1 MINSLLP
8 GFIWGLVSKLCSRN
22 YKNAEIALQPGVN
35 LLVGPNGQGKTN
47 LVEAIRY
54 LSTLSSHRV
63 AGYLPLIKQDEPQA
77 AVRAMASHAD
87 RDILIELELN
97 RDSANKARVNK
108 SPVPRV
114 RDILG
119 LVNSVTFAPEDL
131 DIVKRDPTNRRAFID
146 ELVVQVWPRFAGV
159 YSDYERVLK
168 QRNTLLKTARQTGAK
183 GSALSTLDAWD
194 QSLVS
199 YGSEIIAARVDLVE
213 RLRPHLFEA
222 YQSIAIAN
230 NEPRILVKSS
240 LLGTA
245 IPSGWGDDDDAED
258 LEYIQTADRTEIE
271 ALYSAKLATVRAKEM
286 ERGITLV
293 GPHRDDL
300 VLMLGTLPAK
310 GYASHG
316 ESWSYALALRLASIA
331 LLRAETRTGDPI
343 LILDDVFA
351 ELDAGRRA
359 RLAGMVAGNE
369 QVLITAAVAEDVP
382 EELIATVFHVKHGE
396 VSADQSAHAA
406 AEGGASNG

>member
-1 MINSLLP
+1 MFIKHLSLAS
-8 GFIWGLVSKLCSRN
+8 FRN
-22 YKNAEIALQPGVN
+22 YKNAEITLQPGVN

-77 AVRAMASHAD
+77 AVRAMASHED
-87 RDILIELELN
+87 RDILVELELN

-108 SPVPRV
+108 SPVARV

-119 LVNSVTFAPEDL
+119 IVNSVTFAPEDL

-159 YSDYERVLK
+159 YSDYDRVLK

-245 IPSGWGDDDDAED
+245 IPSGWGDDDDSED

-271 ALYSAKLATVRAKEM
+271 ALYSAKLATVRAKEL

-396 VSADQSAHAA
+396 VSASAG
-406 AEGGASNG
+406 GGATNG

>member
-1 MINSLLP
+1 VFIKHLSLAT
-8 GFIWGLVSKLCSRN
+8 FRN

-63 AGYLPLIKQDEPQA
+63 AGYLPMIKQDEPQA
-77 AVRAMASHAD
+77 AVRAMASHAE
-87 RDILIELELN
+87 RDILVELELN
-97 RDSANKARVNK
+97 RDSPNKARVNK

-159 YSDYERVLK
+159 YSDYDRVLR

-245 IPSGWGDDDDAED
+245 IPSGWGDDDESED
-258 LEYIQTADRTEIE
+258 LEFIQTADRNEIE
-271 ALYSAKLATVRAKEM
+271 ALYGAKLATVRKKEL

-382 EELIATVFHVKHGE
+382 AELIATVFHVKHGE
-396 VSADQSAHAA
+396 VS
-406 AEGGASNG
+406 NG

>member
-1 MINSLLP
+1 MFIKHLSLAS
-8 GFIWGLVSKLCSRN
+8 FRN

-131 DIVKRDPTNRRAFID
+131 DVVKRDPTNRRAFID
-146 ELVVQVWPRFAGV
+146 ELVIQVWPRFAGV
-159 YSDYERVLK
+159 YSDFERVLK

-222 YQSIAIAN
+222 YQQIAIAN

-240 LLGTA
+240 LLGTT
-245 IPSGWGDDDDAED
+245 IPSGWGDEDDSED
-258 LEYIQTADRTEIE
+258 LEYIQTADRAEIE
-271 ALYSAKLATVRAKEM
+271 ALYSAKLATVRTKEL

-396 VSADQSAHAA
+396 VT
-406 AEGGASNG
+406 NG

>member
-1 MINSLLP
+1 MFIKHLSLAS
-8 GFIWGLVSKLCSRN
+8 FRN

-271 ALYSAKLATVRAKEM
+271 ALYSAKLATVRNKEL

-396 VSADQSAHAA
+396 VSADQDAHAA
-406 AEGGASNG
+406 AEDGATNG

>member
-1 MINSLLP
+1 MFIKHLSLAS
-8 GFIWGLVSKLCSRN
+8 FRN
-22 YKNAEIALQPGVN
+22 YKNAEIALRPGVN

-87 RDILIELELN
+87 REILIELELN
-97 RDSANKARVNK
+97 RDIANKARVNK

-194 QSLVS
+194 QSLIS

-271 ALYSAKLATVRAKEM
+271 ALYSAKLATVRKKEL

-331 LLRAETRTGDPI
+331 LLRAETRTGDPV

-351 ELDAGRRA
+351 ELDSGRRA

-396 VSADQSAHAA
+396 VSVHADAD
-406 AEGGASNG
+406 AESGASNG

>member
-1 MINSLLP
+1 MFIKHLSLAS
-8 GFIWGLVSKLCSRN
+8 FRN

-77 AVRAMASHAD
+77 AVRAMASHED
-87 RDILIELELN
+87 RDILVELELN
-97 RDSANKARVNK
+97 RDSPNKARVNK
-108 SPVPRV
+108 APVPRV

-119 LVNSVTFAPEDL
+119 IVNSVTFAPEDL

-159 YSDYERVLK
+159 YSDYDRVLK

-245 IPSGWGDDDDAED
+245 IPSGWGDDDDSED

-271 ALYSAKLATVRAKEM
+271 ALYSAKLATVRAKEL

-369 QVLITAAVAEDVP
+369 QVLITAAVAEDIP

-396 VSADQSAHAA
+396 VSSAAEA
-406 AEGGASNG
+406 STGANAEGGATNG

>member
-1 MINSLLP
+1 MYIKHLSLAH
-8 GFIWGLVSKLCSRN
+8 FRN
-22 YKNAEIALQPGVN
+22 YETAEVELKPGVN

-63 AGYLPLIKQDEPQA
+63 AGYVPMIRQEQPQA
-77 AVRAMASHAD
+77 VVRALASFDD
-87 RDILIELELN
+87 RDMLIELELN
-97 RDSANKARVNK
+97 RTTPNKARVNK
-108 SPVPRV
+108 SPAARV

-119 LVNSVTFAPEDL
+119 YVNSVTFAPEDL
-131 DIVKRDPTNRRAFID
+131 DIVKRDPSNRRAFID

-194 QSLVS
+194 QSLIS
-199 YGSEIIAARVDLVE
+199 YGSEIIAARLDLVE

-230 NEPRILVKSS
+230 NEPKILVRSS
-240 LLGTA
+240 LLGSA
-245 IPSGWGDDDDAED
+245 IVQSDEDAEN
-258 LEYIQTADRTEIE
+258 LEFITITDRQEIE
-271 ALYSAKLATVRAKEM
+271 ELYRNKLNLVRPKEL

-331 LLRAETRTGDPI
+331 LLRAETRSGDPI

-351 ELDAGRRA
+351 ELDAGRRE
-359 RLAGMVAGNE
+359 RLAAMVANNE

-382 EELIATVFHVKHGE
+382 QQLIATVFKVAAGE
-396 VSADQSAHAA
+396 VT
-406 AEGGASNG
+406 NG

>member
-1 MINSLLP
+1 MFIKHLSLSH
-8 GFIWGLVSKLCSRN
+8 FRN
-22 YKNAEIALQPGVN
+22 YDSAEVELQKGVN

-63 AGYLPLIKQDEPQA
+63 AGYIPMIKQGAGQA
-77 AVRAMASHAD
+77 VVRALASFDD
-87 RDILIELELN
+87 RDVLLELELN
-97 RDSANKARVNK
+97 RDNPNKARINK
-108 SPVPRV
+108 SPAQKV
-114 RDILG
+114 RDVLG
-119 LVNSVTFAPEDL
+119 YVNSVTFAPEDL
-131 DIVKRDPTNRRAFID
+131 DIIKRDPSNRRAFID

-183 GSALSTLDAWD
+183 GNALSTLDAWD
-194 QSLVS
+194 QSLVA
-199 YGSEIIAARVDLVE
+199 YGSEIIAARVDLID
-213 RLRPHLFEA
+213 RLRPHLFAA

-230 NEPRILVKSS
+230 NEPKILIKSS
-240 LLGTA
+240 LLSATIA
-245 IPSGWGDDDDAED
+245 HYLDSDEDSNDLVEAEF
-258 LEYIQTADRTEIE
+258 LNTGERAEIE
-271 ALYSAKLATVRAKEM
+271 ELFRLKLQSVRNKEL

-300 VLMLGTLPAK
+300 VLLLGTLPAK

-331 LLRAETRTGDPI
+331 LLRAETRSGDPV

-351 ELDAGRRA
+351 ELDAGRRE
-359 RLAGMVAGNE
+359 RLAAMVKENE
-369 QVLITAAVAEDVP
+369 QVLITAAVAEDIPKDLV
-382 EELIATVFHVKHGE
+382 ATVFHVKAGV
-396 VSADQSAHAA
+396 VSV
-406 AEGGASNG
+406 E

>member
-1 MINSLLP
+1 MFIKHLSLAN
-8 GFIWGLVSKLCSRN
+8 FRN
-22 YKNAEIALQPGVN
+22 YATAEIELKPGVN

-63 AGYLPLIKQDEPQA
+63 AGYQPLIRQDQGQA
-77 AVRAMASHAD
+77 IVRALASYEE
-87 RDILIELELN
+87 RDVLVELELN
-97 RDSANKARVNK
+97 RDSPNKARVNK
-108 SPVPRV
+108 SPAQKV

-119 LVNSVTFAPEDL
+119 FVNSVTFAPEDL
-131 DIVKRDPTNRRAFID
+131 DIVKRDPSNRRAFID

-159 YSDYERVLK
+159 YADFERVLK

-199 YGSEIIAARVDLVE
+199 YGSEIVAARIDLID
-213 RLRPHLFEA
+213 RLRPHLFAA

-240 LLGTA
+240 LMGDA
-245 IPSGWGDDDDAED
+245 VPSGWSSNADDEDDG
-258 LEYIQTADRTEIE
+258 LEYIETGDREAIE
-271 ALYSAKLATVRAKEM
+271 EMYRTKLAAVRPKEM

-300 VLMLGTLPAK
+300 VLMLGSLPAK

-331 LLRAETRTGDPI
+331 LLRAETRSGDPV

-351 ELDAGRRA
+351 ELDAGRRE
-359 RLAGMVAGNE
+359 RLAEMVLENE
-369 QVLITAAVAEDVP
+369 QVLITAAVAEDIP
-382 EELIATVFHVKHGE
+382 EKLISTVLN
-396 VSADQSAHAA
+396 VSAGTVAA
-406 AEGGASNG
+406 AGAGPLAGASEGEAR